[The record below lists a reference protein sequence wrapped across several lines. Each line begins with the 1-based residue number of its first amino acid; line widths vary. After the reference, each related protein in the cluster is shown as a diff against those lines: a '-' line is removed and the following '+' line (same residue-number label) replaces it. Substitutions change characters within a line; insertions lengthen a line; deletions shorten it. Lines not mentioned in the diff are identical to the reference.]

1 MYCGGLLTCRCEGIV
16 SLHFYQKKIMSHRK
30 ISIFFSAL
38 VVLSLCIIYHSSRYL
53 GENFSRMYQHPVEMA
68 PKSKTS
74 HIVTE
79 NRNIL
84 LIKPDNISGSEHV
97 ICDNLSNVS
106 ISRMRAVSAQWQQ
119 IKDNSSWHVY
129 SAFWETRMTLKE
141 VRVIGMSHLN
151 LTVDGI
157 WCQLWYEGQGHP
169 LSLKAIK
176 LGLQMCPKC
185 KT

>member
-1 MYCGGLLTCRCEGIV
+1 
-16 SLHFYQKKIMSHRK
+16 MSHRT
-30 ISIFFSAL
+30 ISTFFSAL
-38 VVLSLCIIYHSSRYL
+38 VVLSLCIIYLNSQYL
-53 GENFSRMYQHPVEMA
+53 QENIRKMYQRPVEMA

-74 HIVTE
+74 HIGTE
-79 NRNIL
+79 DRNL
-84 LIKPDNISGSEHV
+84 LSIKPDNISGSEHV
-97 ICDNLSNVS
+97 LCDNLSNAS

-141 VRVIGMSHLN
+141 IRVIGMSLLN
-151 LTVDGI
+151 LMADEI
-157 WCQLWYEGQGHP
+157 WCQLWYEGQGQP
-169 LSLKAIK
+169 LSLKATK